1 MNVPEARSSEVE
13 TMLTKRKPS
22 AASSARRQKLAATE
36 SRHTPSPAQAGPRE
50 PSSTLSHRREPSS
63 MLDRRREPW
72 TGLEDEVKRLR
83 AEVQQRER
91 LGMVL
96 EGLLES
102 LCDGT
107 VALDFRGMLVHVSDS
122 LVESSIDGLP
132 GLPAPVLERLR
143 EEGAAIVDGR
153 PRRFELIWDREDL
166 GRRVYEVAVATGRA
180 LDQGD
185 RPFLTVFAFHDRTRM
200 VELEGELERAR
211 DLAALGRMAATVAHE
226 VRNPLAGIQ
235 GFATLLRRDL
245 HDRPE
250 LQTQVDRILLGVD
263 GANRIVA
270 DLLEYSR
277 PLTLHKES
285 ISLEALLAESLAAAQ
300 ISKRWTPQLQIDV
313 DVDPVLPVCVG
324 DRRLLLQ
331 VLNNL
336 YDNAIDAMGG
346 SGCLSVRARSAGG
359 VGGERIRIVV
369 RDSGCGL
376 TAEEVARVFEPF
388 YTSKPGG
395 TGLGLAIVRRVV
407 EAHRGHVHVVSAPGK
422 GTSVVLELPVERRSE
437 PIERSGRSTGP
448 VSEREAA

>member
-1 MNVPEARSSEVE
+1 MKVPEAKRRRVE
-13 TMLTKRKPS
+13 TS
-22 AASSARRQKLAATE
+22 AAALRERPTAQT
-36 SRHTPSPAQAGPRE
+36 SRPRE
-50 PSSTLSHRREPSS
+50 Q
-63 MLDRRREPW
+63 W
-72 TGLEDEVKRLR
+72 VGLQDEVGRLR

-107 VALDFRGMLVHVSDS
+107 VALDFRGVLVHVSDS
-122 LVESSIDGLP
+122 LVESSVDGLP
-132 GLPAPVLERLR
+132 GLPPFVLDRLR
-143 EEGAAIVDGR
+143 EEGGAVLGGR
-153 PRRFELIWDREDL
+153 PRIFELIWDREDL
-166 GRRVYEVAVATGRA
+166 GRRVYEVVVATGRA
-180 LDQGD
+180 IDQGD
-185 RPFLTVFAFHDRTRM
+185 RPFLTLFAFHDRTRI
-200 VELEGELERAR
+200 VELEAELDRAR

-245 HDRPE
+245 SDRPD
-250 LQTQVDRILLGVD
+250 LQGQVDQILLGVD

-277 PLTLHKES
+277 PLTLHRES
-285 ISLEALLAESLAAAQ
+285 MSLEALLAESLAAAQ
-300 ISKRWTPQLQIDV
+300 MSRRWTAQLQV
-313 DVDPVLPVCVG
+313 DVSVDAALPSCPG

-331 VLNNL
+331 LLGNL
-336 YDNAIDAMGG
+336 YDNAIDAMQGA
-346 SGCLSVRARSAGG
+346 GCLSVRARTAGG
-359 VGGERIRIVV
+359 AGGERVRIVV

-395 TGLGLAIVRRVV
+395 TGLGLAIVRRIA

-422 GTSVVLELPVERRSE
+422 GTSVVLELPAGRRSDAIH
-437 PIERSGRSTGP
+437 PPERPAGHK
-448 VSEREAA
+448 SEREAA

>member
-1 MNVPEARSSEVE
+1 
-13 TMLTKRKPS
+13 
-22 AASSARRQKLAATE
+22 
-36 SRHTPSPAQAGPRE
+36 
-50 PSSTLSHRREPSS
+50 
-63 MLDRRREPW
+63 
-72 TGLEDEVKRLR
+72 
-83 AEVQQRER
+83 
-91 LGMVL
+91 
-96 EGLLES
+96 
-102 LCDGT
+102 
-107 VALDFRGMLVHVSDS
+107 
-122 LVESSIDGLP
+122 
-132 GLPAPVLERLR
+132 
-143 EEGAAIVDGR
+143 
-153 PRRFELIWDREDL
+153 
-166 GRRVYEVAVATGRA
+166 
-180 LDQGD
+180 
-185 RPFLTVFAFHDRTRM
+185 
-200 VELEGELERAR
+200 
-211 DLAALGRMAATVAHE
+211 MAATVAHE

-250 LQTQVDRILLGVD
+250 LQTQVDRILLGVE

-277 PLTLHKES
+277 PLLLHKEG

-313 DVDPVLPVCVG
+313 DVDPVLPVCQG

-359 VGGERIRIVV
+359 AGGERIRIVV
-369 RDSGCGL
+369 RDNGCGL

-422 GTSVVLELPVERRSE
+422 GTSVVLELPTERRSE
-437 PIERSGRSTGP
+437 PIERSGRSKEP
-448 VSEREAA
+448 VSDREAA

>member
-1 MNVPEARSSEVE
+1 MNVSEAKRSAAEPSVAFRDSSAKRSSTRGRWV
-13 TMLTKRKPS
+13 
-22 AASSARRQKLAATE
+22 
-36 SRHTPSPAQAGPRE
+36 
-50 PSSTLSHRREPSS
+50 
-63 MLDRRREPW
+63 
-72 TGLEDEVKRLR
+72 GLEDEVGRLR
-83 AEVQQRER
+83 VEVQQRER

-122 LVESSIDGLP
+122 LVECSIDGLP
-132 GLPAPVLERLR
+132 GLPPQVLDRLR

-153 PRRFELIWDREDL
+153 PRNFELIWDREDL
-166 GRRVYEVAVATGRA
+166 GRRVYEVVVATGRA
-180 LDQGD
+180 FDQED
-185 RPFLTVFAFHDRTRM
+185 RPFLTLFAFHDRTRIF
-200 VELEGELERAR
+200 ELESELDRAR

-245 HDRPE
+245 HERPD
-250 LQTQVDRILLGVD
+250 LQHQVDRILLGVE

-277 PLTLHKES
+277 PLMLHKET
-285 ISLEALLAESLAAAQ
+285 ISLEALLAESLAGAQ
-300 ISKRWTPQLQIDV
+300 ISGRWTPNLKV
-313 DVDPVLPVCVG
+313 DLSVDTILPVCQG

-331 VLNNL
+331 VLSNL
-336 YDNAIDAMGG
+336 YDNAIDAMHGA
-346 SGCLSVRARSAGG
+346 GCLSVRARSAGG
-359 VGGERIRIVV
+359 AGEKRIRIVV

-422 GTSVVLELPVERRSE
+422 GTSVVVELPAERRSE
-437 PIERSGRSTGP
+437 PIERSDRPAGP
-448 VSEREAA
+448 MSEREAA

>member
-1 MNVPEARSSEVE
+1 
-13 TMLTKRKPS
+13 
-22 AASSARRQKLAATE
+22 
-36 SRHTPSPAQAGPRE
+36 
-50 PSSTLSHRREPSS
+50 
-63 MLDRRREPW
+63 
-72 TGLEDEVKRLR
+72 
-83 AEVQQRER
+83 
-91 LGMVL
+91 MVL

-122 LVESSIDGLP
+122 LVECSIDGLP
-132 GLPAPVLERLR
+132 GLPPAVLERMR
-143 EEGAAIVDGR
+143 EEGSAIEDGR
-153 PRRFELIWDREDL
+153 PRTFELIWDREDL

-180 LDQGD
+180 IDQGD
-185 RPFLTVFAFHDRTRM
+185 RPFLTVFAFHDRTLLF
-200 VELEGELERAR
+200 ELEAELDRAR
-211 DLAALGRMAATVAHE
+211 DLADAGRMAATVAHE

-245 HDRPE
+245 LDRPE
-250 LQTQVDRILLGVD
+250 LQTQVDRILLGVE

-277 PLTLHKES
+277 PLALHKET
-285 ISLEALLAESLAAAQ
+285 ISLEALLAESLTAAQ
-300 ISKRWTPQLQIDV
+300 ISKRWTPQLKIDV
-313 DVDPVLPVCVG
+313 SVDPVLPVCEG

-336 YDNAIDAMGG
+336 YDNAIDAMAGA
-346 SGCLSVRARSAGG
+346 GCLSVRARSASGAGG
-359 VGGERIRIVV
+359 ARIRIVV

-422 GTSVVLELPVERRSE
+422 GTSVVLELPVDRRSE
-437 PIERSGRSTGP
+437 PIERSDRL
-448 VSEREAA
+448 VEQMSEREAA